1 MDNLKKINVL
11 LALKRKEL
19 GLSIR
24 AFAKKY
30 GFSPTVLNQI
40 ENDKIQTPT
49 MKNLIAISNA
59 LELPIESI
67 YEYYSI
73 PIKSRERIFNSNRTN
88 LINILTE
95 YGLSTTDIIE
105 IINYVKFKVVCSDK
119 ETFNKFMNKE

>member
-49 MKNLIAISNA
+49 M
-59 LELPIESI
+59 
-67 YEYYSI
+67 
-73 PIKSRERIFNSNRTN
+73 
-88 LINILTE
+88 NI
-95 YGLSTTDIIE
+95 
-105 IINYVKFKVVCSDK
+105 
-119 ETFNKFMNKE
+119 